1 MPFIRSSLKSSFLE
15 RVTSAIGRIPAR
27 SSGSTLGLS
36 FPGAGGL
43 LGCSGMEKLVVCP
56 YKRPNALCR
65 LICFPWAGGGTTQL
79 AQWGKH
85 FSNSIE
91 VSSVRLPGRESRL
104 KEPFAKDMTTV
115 VNEITSVLLK
125 ELQEKP
131 FAFFGHS
138 FGSYISF
145 AVALHL
151 KEKYGLEPIH
161 LFVSG
166 AHAPNSEAFLPIK
179 SIPICDTD
187 DEDILT
193 YIQILGGTPSE
204 LLQNEDFKKHLI
216 HTFREDLRVLQT
228 FSFDNAERNI
238 LFSCDIT
245 CFDGSEDKPHDLE
258 AWHDL
263 TSGDISFYKL
273 PGGHFYLLEPS
284 NEIFLTKHITRCI
297 EHADL

>member
-1 MPFIRSSLKSSFLE
+1 FLVLFFSFL
-15 RVTSAIGRIPAR
+15 
-27 SSGSTLGLS
+27 
-36 FPGAGGL
+36 
-43 LGCSGMEKLVVCP
+43 GMEKLVACP
-56 YKRPNALCR
+56 YRRPDALCR
-65 LICFPWAGGGTTQL
+65 LICFPWAGGGTSQL
-79 AQWGKH
+79 AQWGKL
-85 FSNSIE
+85 FNSAIE
-91 VSSVRLPGRESRL
+91 VSSIRLPGRESRF
-104 KEPFAKDMTTV
+104 KEPFAKDMTSI
-115 VNEITSVLLK
+115 VNEITSALLK

-179 SIPICDTD
+179 SAPICDSK
-187 DEDILT
+187 DEDILR
-193 YIQILGGTPSE
+193 YIEVLEGTPSE
-204 LLQNEDFKKHLI
+204 LLQNEDIKKHLI
-216 HTFREDLRVLQT
+216 LTFREDIRVLQT
-228 FSFDNAERNI
+228 FSFEKAEKNI
-238 LFSCDIT
+238 PLSCDIT

-263 TSGDISFYKL
+263 TSGDTSFYKF

-297 EHADL
+297 ENAGL